1 MYPDRKKL
9 YIISSVTLVALL
21 IALFLPNGSG
31 RISAALLLLPAAVL
45 TPLLIKKRTVKSI
58 NSKQILMIMT
68 AIGLVYL
75 TLYFLSGL
83 YFGFTKTPYG
93 INKPDIVLRFII
105 PIAAIISA
113 TEIIRHILCIQ
124 QNTYATVAAY
134 LIGVIGDVLIQ
145 SSIAGITTFST
156 FMDVVGLAL
165 LPSLLCNLLYNYLAK
180 RYGFMPSLAYRML
193 TVWVFYLIPYGSQIS
208 DSIISL
214 VNMLLPIGIFLFID
228 SLFEK
233 KKRYALGKP
242 HVLTAI
248 MSRVLTAA
256 VIIIMVGFVMLTSNH
271 FYYGSLVIATPSMT
285 GELNKGDAIIYKAYE
300 NDRKIEVGQILV
312 FEKDGSTVVHRLVDI
327 EIINGQARYY
337 TKGDANEDIDV
348 GYITSSNIV
357 GTVEAKV
364 PYLGYPTLW
373 LRDLFDR

>member
-9 YIISSVTLVALL
+9 YIISSATLAALL

-31 RISAALLLLPAAVL
+31 RILAAFLLPPAAIL
-45 TPLLIKKRTVKSI
+45 IPLSIKKRTAKSI
-58 NSKQILMIMT
+58 NSRQILMIMT
-68 AIGLVYL
+68 VIGLVYI

-83 YFGFTKTPYG
+83 YFGFVKTPFG
-93 INKPDIVLRFII
+93 INKPDIVLRFIL
-105 PIAAIISA
+105 PIAVIISA
-113 TEIIRHILCIQ
+113 TEIIRRILCVQ
-124 QNTYATVAAY
+124 QSTYAAVAAY
-134 LIGVIGDVLIQ
+134 LVGVLGDVLIQ
-145 SSIAGITTFST
+145 SSIAGITTFSK

-180 RYGFMPSLAYRML
+180 RYGFAPSFIYRML

-208 DSIISL
+208 DSIISFL
-214 VNMLLPIGIFLFID
+214 NMLLPIVIYLFID

-233 KKRYALGKP
+233 KRRYALGKP
-242 HVLTAI
+242 GIFKLI
-248 MSRVLTAA
+248 ISRTLMTA

-271 FYYGSLVIATPSMT
+271 FTYGSLVIATPSMT

-300 NDRKIEVGQILV
+300 NDRKIDAGQILV
-312 FEKDGSTVVHRLVDI
+312 FEKDGSTIVHRLVDI

-373 LRDLFDR
+373 LRSLFDR